1 MDGRMYDPVIGRF
14 LSPDPIIQAPD
25 FTQSLNRYAYCLNNP
40 LSLIDPTGY
49 SWFSKNWKSITA
61 SIVGIAVSV
70 VTAGSGSGLGIAI
83 IAGAA
88 GGAAG
93 ALTGALL
100 NGANIGQIA
109 KSTFTGAL
117 VGGASG
123 FLNFASGDG
132 TIWEQLFK
140 HTFSQGW
147 LEGVQGGNVFHG
159 FMMGSMSSINAFVL
173 KKTEMGY
180 VGKIVGN
187 AVLSGT
193 IDEIGGGKFANG
205 AITGAFN
212 YIFNE
217 AMHGGPTQKQ
227 LEKIHDI
234 YTQSLKKYKTPQDF
248 YRSIGLPEYN
258 YACAARLSY
267 ALNLA
272 GIEIPFISGQTR
284 KGNDGR
290 NYFMFAED
298 MGNWFRQVWGQPR
311 TYTNPNKYT
320 PKNGVVYQSG
330 FSGGVTG
337 HVEYFYLG
345 LDGHYKGLN
354 GAGARDYYN
363 QGIKTELWKRGR

>member
-1 MDGRMYDPVIGRF
+1 
-14 LSPDPIIQAPD
+14 
-25 FTQSLNRYAYCLNNP
+25 
-40 LSLIDPTGY
+40 
-49 SWFSKNWKSITA
+49 
-61 SIVGIAVSV
+61 
-70 VTAGSGSGLGIAI
+70 
-83 IAGAA
+83 
-88 GGAAG
+88 
-93 ALTGALL
+93 
-100 NGANIGQIA
+100 
-109 KSTFTGAL
+109 
-117 VGGASG
+117 
-123 FLNFASGDG
+123 
-132 TIWEQLFK
+132 
-140 HTFSQGW
+140 
-147 LEGVQGGNVFHG
+147 
-159 FMMGSMSSINAFVL
+159 
-173 KKTEMGY
+173 
-180 VGKIVGN
+180 
-187 AVLSGT
+187 
-193 IDEIGGGKFANG
+193 
-205 AITGAFN
+205 
-212 YIFNE
+212 
-217 AMHGGPTQKQ
+217 MHGGPTQKQ